1 MMNPLSVLLIEDNPA
16 DADLTREAFE
26 SNRQDVDLSVVLDG
40 VDALDFLHQREGFSD
55 ATEPD
60 LVLLDLNLPR
70 KSGREVLAEIK
81 RSDRL
86 RQIPVVVLS
95 SSRDG
100 EDVRQSYDLGANSYI
115 SKPVDFHSFRIALS
129 SLKRFW
135 FSTVQ
140 LPSGKKRRLPFDGTG
155 DAD

>member
-70 KSGREVLAEIK
+70 KDGREVLAEIK

-115 SKPVDFHSFRIALS
+115 SKPVDFHSFRKALS
-129 SLKRFW
+129 TLKRYW
-135 FSTVQ
+135 FSTVE
-140 LPSGKKRRLPFDGTG
+140 LPSGKKRRLPVDE
-155 DAD
+155 DAYVD

>member
-55 ATEPD
+55 AAEPD

-70 KSGREVLAEIK
+70 KDGREVLAEIK

-100 EDVRQSYDLGANSYI
+100 
-115 SKPVDFHSFRIALS
+115 
-129 SLKRFW
+129 
-135 FSTVQ
+135 
-140 LPSGKKRRLPFDGTG
+140 
-155 DAD
+155 